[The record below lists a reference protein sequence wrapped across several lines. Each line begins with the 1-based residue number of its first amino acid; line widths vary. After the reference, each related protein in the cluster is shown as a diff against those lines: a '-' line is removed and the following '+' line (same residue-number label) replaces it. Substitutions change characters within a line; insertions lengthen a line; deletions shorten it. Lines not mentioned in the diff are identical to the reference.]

1 MSLNWERCSLV
12 AEHVDEEA
20 IAELGFKP
28 GALGGHDTI
37 RIRNDHQFL
46 NSCRIQPKREGSVTT
61 IDQHRKL
68 LSTTNATHKINCKNG
83 PTGYKT
89 YERIPSC
96 PENGYSIRLHS
107 NVMGNYR

>member
-1 MSLNWERCSLV
+1 
-12 AEHVDEEA
+12 
-20 IAELGFKP
+20 
-28 GALGGHDTI
+28 
-37 RIRNDHQFL
+37 
-46 NSCRIQPKREGSVTT
+46 
-61 IDQHRKL
+61 L
-68 LSTTNATHKINCKNG
+68 LSTTNAAHRINCKNV

>member
-20 IAELGFKP
+20 IAERGFKP

-68 LSTTNATHKINCKNG
+68 LSTTNAALRINCKNV

-89 YERIPSC
+89 CEQVLSC
-96 PENGYSIRLHS
+96 PENGDSILLHS
-107 NVMGNYR
+107 HVMANNG